1 MDINLLDN
9 SPGLIWTILSSGGT
23 ILAAIAAIVYTC
35 ITNRLMKETSR
46 AADESAK
53 AAKASADA
61 AIATAD
67 AAKATAD
74 AAKQN
79 AIANELSVYLSLKK
93 DLTTDVFKLVSKH
106 CRLNTIVVVDS
117 IATTNEYGVNN
128 GTLTITQHWL
138 TSEVLNNLED
148 LSIFLDKKVLTLKS
162 IDEGYGYSIL
172 YIGNNKEIRRILEN
186 EKQNGVQSYTGFR
199 NLYNQIYLLLDDTEK
214 SKFEEFK

>member
-1 MDINLLDN
+1 MILYLLENTSGD
-9 SPGLIWTILSSGGT
+9 SWVVVSSLGT
-23 ILAAIAAIVYTC
+23 ILAA
-35 ITNRLMKETSR
+35 L
-46 AADESAK
+46 
-53 AAKASADA
+53 A
-61 AIATAD
+61 AIAYTILTYLLLNKTSEAAKSSAAAATASAE

-74 AAKQN
+74 AAAQN

-93 DLTTDVFKLVSKH
+93 DLTTEIFKLVSKH

-117 IATTNEYGVNN
+117 IATTNEYGVNS

-148 LSIFLDKKVLTLKS
+148 LSIFLEKKVLTLKS
-162 IDEGYGYSIL
+162 IDDGYGYSIL

-186 EKQNGVQSYTGFR
+186 EKQNGVHSYTGFR
-199 NLYNQIYLLLDDTEK
+199 KLYNEIYVLLDGSEK